1 VNAASSSVDFELTE
15 LIPLALIIALS
26 PLSIIPGI
34 LMLHTPRPRPTSIAF
49 MLGWTLGIL
58 AITAAF
64 VRGSELAG
72 NLNNAPSWAP
82 WVRIVLGSALIA
94 FGVYR
99 WLGRNRAAHN
109 PKWLASM
116 TSIGP
121 GRAFATGIVLT
132 VANVKVF
139 LMCAAAGLAIGTAAL
154 GRTQAW
160 TSGILFTAVAA
171 SSVALPVLAYL
182 LAGDRLDGPL
192 DKLKRWMEDNHA
204 ALVGVILVLIG
215 AMVLYKGIHA
225 L

>member
-1 VNAASSSVDFELTE
+1 MSSVDFSLTE

-49 MLGWTLGIL
+49 LTGWTLGIL
-58 AITAAF
+58 AVTAAF
-64 VRGSELAG
+64 LRGSELAG
-72 NLNNAPSWAP
+72 SLSNSPGWAP
-82 WVRIVLGSALIA
+82 YVRIVLGSALIA
-94 FGVYR
+94 FGIYR
-99 WLGRNRAAHN
+99 WLSRHRSTHN
-109 PKWLASM
+109 PKWLTSM
-116 TSIGP
+116 TGIGP
-121 GRAFATGIVLT
+121 GRAFATGMVLT
-132 VANVKVF
+132 LANVKVF

-160 TSGILFTAVAA
+160 TSVILFTAVSA

-182 LAGDRLDGPL
+182 AAGNRLDKPL
-192 DKLKRWMEDNHA
+192 DKLKHWMEENHA
-204 ALVGVILVLIG
+204 ALVGVILVAIG